1 MTAPLNLAAAA
12 RAFPRAARLAVYD
25 GRARL
30 GTVLDTR
37 GLERRAPA
45 ALAYAFD
52 AAGDLVGT
60 FATRK
65 EAAAALP
72 GGSR

>member
-45 ALAYAFD
+45 ALAYAC
-52 AAGDLVGT
+52 DLVGT